1 VKALSAAERSL
12 AAVEASD
19 RLEVWISRFEPDEI
33 LTAARRIDEAA
44 AAGGDLPLAGMTFAV
59 KDNIDVAGLATT
71 AGCPAYAYRPTSD
84 APAVEALVQAGA
96 LCIGKTN
103 LDQFATGLVGTRSP
117 YGAVRCA
124 VDPRRISGGSSSG
137 SAVAVALGLVDV
149 ALGTDTAGSGRVP
162 AALNGIVGLKG
173 TVGTVSTRGVVPA
186 CRSFDCVTVFAREVT
201 PAEAVLAQLT
211 GPAGWAP
218 DRRAFPTDMALAPP
232 QRPTIAVPDEG
243 ALGPLP
249 PGWLDAFRSACAVLE
264 ASGCALVPLD
274 LEPFLLAGQLLYGGA
289 FVAERYAAVGAFV
302 DAHLGEVDPTVGAII
317 SGAAGISAT
326 ELVDDQ
332 ATLAM
337 LAGAARAAWE
347 QAGAD
352 ALLLPTTTGHP
363 TMEEVA
369 ADPVGVNIGLGRFTT
384 FLNMLDMCAVAVPAG
399 NVGGLPFGVSCIGPA
414 FSELMLLELARR
426 LEGQE
431 RGGPARTWQSARRAR
446 LSPPAAPIAVVGAH
460 LTGQPLNSQLTD
472 RGARLLGTARTAPC
486 YRMHALPTEPP
497 KPGLRRVQRDGTH
510 IELEIWELAPSRFGD
525 FVASVPPPMTIGT
538 VILED
543 GSSVPGFLCEPVALQ
558 DAPDISVFGG
568 WRRYLGSAAAPSPEG
583 GKAWLSEPAGE
594 PAGLLPRRQV

>member
-12 AAVEASD
+12 AAVEISD
-19 RLEVWISRFEPDEI
+19 RPEVWISRFEPDEI
-33 LTAARRIDEAA
+33 LAAARRIDEAA

-71 AGCPAYAYRPTSD
+71 AGCPAYAYRPISD
-84 APAVEALVQAGA
+84 APAVGALIQAGA

-218 DRRAFPTDMALAPP
+218 DRRAFPSDMALAPP
-232 QRPTIAVPDEG
+232 ARPTIAIPDEG

-249 PGWLDAFRSACAVLE
+249 PGWLDAFRSACALLE

-274 LEPFLLAGQLLYGGA
+274 LRPFLLAGQLLYGGA
-289 FVAERYAAVGAFV
+289 FVAERYAAVGNFV
-302 DAHLGEVDPTVGAII
+302 DGHRDEVDPTVGAII
-317 SGAAGISAT
+317 AAAAGFSAT
-326 ELVDDQ
+326 EMVNDQ
-332 ATLAM
+332 EALAALAAT
-337 LAGAARAAWE
+337 ARAEWMRV
-347 QAGAD
+347 GAD
-352 ALLLPTTTGHP
+352 ALLLPTTTAHP
-363 TMEEVA
+363 TIEQVA
-369 ADPVGVNIGLGRFTT
+369 ADPVGVNVALGRFTT

-399 NVGGLPFGVSCIGPA
+399 DVGGLPFGVSCVGPA
-414 FSELMLLELARR
+414 FSELVLLDLARR
-426 LEGQE
+426 LAGS
-431 RGGPARTWQSARRAR
+431 PAEEPGRTWQGERRNR
-446 LSPPAAPIAVVGAH
+446 PTPPAIPIAVVGAH
-460 LTGQPLNSQLTD
+460 LSGQPLNAQLTG
-472 RGARLLGTARTAPC
+472 RGARLLGTARTAAC
-486 YRMHALPTEPP
+486 YRLHALSTEPP
-497 KPGLRRVQRDGTH
+497 KPGLRRVERDGSH
-510 IELEIWELAPSRFGD
+510 IELEIWELAPSHFGD
-525 FVASVPPPMTIGT
+525 FVASVPSPMTIGT

-543 GSSVPGFLCEPVALQ
+543 GSDVPGFLCEPVALQ

-568 WRRYLGSAAAPSPEG
+568 WRRYLSSAAAPSG
-583 GKAWLSEPAGE
+583 
-594 PAGLLPRRQV
+594 

>member
-12 AAVEASD
+12 AAVEISD
-19 RLEVWISRFEPDEI
+19 RPEVWISRFEPDEI

-71 AGCPAYAYRPTSD
+71 AGCPAYAYRPISD
-84 APAVEALVQAGA
+84 APAVGALIRAGA

-211 GPAGWAP
+211 GPAGWSP
-218 DRRAFPTDMALAPP
+218 DRRAFPSDMALAPP
-232 QRPTIAVPDEG
+232 ARPTIAIPDEG

-249 PGWLDAFRSACAVLE
+249 PGWLDAFRSACALLE

-274 LEPFLLAGQLLYGGA
+274 LGPFLLAGQLLYGGA
-289 FVAERYAAVGAFV
+289 FVAERYAAVGSFV
-302 DAHLGEVDPTVGAII
+302 DGHRDEVDPTVGAII
-317 SGAAGISAT
+317 AAAAGIRAT

-332 ATLAM
+332 EALAALAAT
-337 LAGAARAAWE
+337 ARAEWMRV
-347 QAGAD
+347 GAD
-352 ALLLPTTTGHP
+352 ALLLPTTTAHP
-363 TMEEVA
+363 TIEQVA
-369 ADPVGVNIGLGRFTT
+369 ADPVGVNVALGRFTT

-399 NVGGLPFGVSCIGPA
+399 NVGGLPFGVSCVGPA
-414 FSELMLLELARR
+414 FSELVLLDLARR
-426 LEGQE
+426 LEGS
-431 RGGPARTWQSARRAR
+431 PAAEPGRTWQGERRNR
-446 LSPPAAPIAVVGAH
+446 PTPPAIPIAVVGAH
-460 LTGQPLNSQLTD
+460 LSGQPLNAQLTG
-472 RGARLLGTARTAPC
+472 RGARLLGTARTAAC
-486 YRMHALPTEPP
+486 YRLHALSTEPP
-497 KPGLRRVQRDGTH
+497 KPGLRRVERDGSH
-510 IELEIWELAPSRFGD
+510 IELEIWELAPSHFGD

-543 GSSVPGFLCEPVALQ
+543 GSDVPGFLCEPVALQ
-558 DAPDISVFGG
+558 GAPDISVFGG
-568 WRRYLGSAAAPSPEG
+568 WRRYLSSAAAPPG
-583 GKAWLSEPAGE
+583 
-594 PAGLLPRRQV
+594 